1 MIQVI
6 LPGIKLKL
14 LQESFEE
21 LRSQISNKSFDEAF
35 QASINS
41 QINNIEGLITEQL
54 SYIEDIN
61 DLCATS
67 LPDITELNTLV
78 KHSILESIKNFSLKL
93 EQQNVKE
100 CIEKELKLVKS
111 EIITHIIGVFNQVSF
126 VSEQEEILD
135 FIQEKH
141 DDLITILSHIVTT
154 SNDITQ
160 VTNIVSMSMRM
171 LIRTF
176 MQFAGGIVSL
186 LSINPKFSSILLYI
200 LPVLLVAIIVI
211 LAIISPKFSIMQ
223 SRVDD
228 VNAVVQEN
236 VTGARVVKAYT
247 AEEKEIKRFEK
258 ANQNLFDINWKVFKT
273 MSIMSPFMS
282 VCIYVALI
290 SIMYIGGKDI
300 IANTG
305 LQVGDLTA
313 AITYITMILMG
324 FLMLAMFSQTI
335 VRGTASIKRLNAVL
349 DTDPVV
355 LEGEVEETEEIG
367 TVEFKN
373 VNFSYPGSSGDNV
386 LSNINLKVNR
396 GEKIGILGSTGC
408 GKSSLVNL
416 ITRFYDATE
425 GEVLVD
431 GVNVKEFKFSSL
443 RNKVALVLQKSELY
457 SGTIKENICWGKEDA
472 TMEEVIEAAKIAQ
485 ADSFIQSF
493 NEGYDTF
500 VAEKGASLSGG
511 QKQRISISRALIK
524 KPEILIFDDSTS
536 ALDLQ
541 TEANLYKALNESLKE
556 MTIITIAQRVA
567 SVRNADKIVVL
578 NDGEIAS
585 IGSHDELIVNCPI
598 YQEIY
603 NSQLKKDG
611 E

>member
-1 MIQVI
+1 MRIFRYMKKYWFFAILAPLFMVGEVLMDLAQPLLMAEIVDVHLINEDIKMII
-6 LPGIKLKL
+6 LTGLKMLGLVFLGGCFGILSGVFTNLAAFKYSNDMRQDVFDHIVRL
-14 LQESFEE
+14 SFE
-21 LRSQISNKSFDEAF
+21 QTDNFTT
-35 QASINS
+35 
-41 QINNIEGLITEQL
+41 G
-54 SYIEDIN
+54 
-61 DLCATS
+61 S
-67 LPDITELNTLV
+67 L
-78 KHSILESIKNFSLKL
+78 
-93 EQQNVKE
+93 
-100 CIEKELKLVKS
+100 
-111 EIITHIIGVFNQVSF
+111 
-126 VSEQEEILD
+126 
-135 FIQEKH
+135 
-141 DDLITILSHIVTT
+141 VTRVT
-154 SNDITQ
+154 NDITQ

-176 MQFAGGIVSL
+176 MQFAGGIVAL
-186 LSINPKFSSILLYI
+186 LTINPKFSSVLLYI
-200 LPVLLVAIIVI
+200 LPVLLVAIIII

-247 AEEKEIKRFEK
+247 AEEKETKRFEK

-282 VCIYVALI
+282 VCIYVALL
-290 SIMYIGGKDI
+290 SIMYLGGEDI
-300 IANTG
+300 VKGSG
-305 LQVGDLTA
+305 LEVGDLTA
-313 AITYITMILMG
+313 AISYITMILMG
-324 FLMLAMFSQTI
+324 FLMLAMFAQTI

-349 DTDPVV
+349 DTNPVV
-355 LEGEVEETEEIG
+355 IEGMLEEGTEVG

-373 VNFSYPGSSGDNV
+373 VNFVYPGSSGDNV
-386 LSNINLKVNR
+386 LNNINLKVNK

-408 GKSSLVNL
+408 GKSTLVNL

-425 GEVLVD
+425 GEVYVD

-472 TMEEVIEAAKIAQ
+472 TMEEVEYAAKIAQ
-485 ADSFIQSF
+485 ADSFIKSF

-541 TEANLYKALNESLKE
+541 TEANLYKALNESLKD

-585 IGSHDELIVNCPI
+585 IGSHDELINSCPI

>member
-1 MIQVI
+1 MRIFRYLKKYWFFAILAPLFMIGEVAMD
-6 LPGIKLKL
+6 L
-14 LQESFEE
+14 LQPQLMAIIVDKYLPVADIENIVLTGLKMLGLVLLGGIFGILSGVFTNLAAFKYSNDLRQDVFRHVVKLSFEQTDNFTTGS
-21 LRSQISNKSFDEAF
+21 LVTR
-35 QASINS
+35 
-41 QINNIEGLITEQL
+41 IT
-54 SYIEDIN
+54 
-61 DLCATS
+61 
-67 LPDITELNTLV
+67 
-78 KHSILESIKNFSLKL
+78 
-93 EQQNVKE
+93 
-100 CIEKELKLVKS
+100 
-111 EIITHIIGVFNQVSF
+111 
-126 VSEQEEILD
+126 
-135 FIQEKH
+135 
-141 DDLITILSHIVTT
+141 
-154 SNDITQ
+154 NDITQ
-160 VTNIVSMSMRM
+160 VTNIVSMAMRM

-176 MQFAGGIVSL
+176 MQFVGGIVAL
-186 LSINPKFSSILLYI
+186 LSFNPKFANVLLYI
-200 LPVLLVAIIVI
+200 LPILLIAIVLILVF
-211 LAIISPKFSIMQ
+211 ISPKFSIMQ

-247 AEEKEIKRFEK
+247 AEDKEIKRFEK
-258 ANQNLFDINWKVFKT
+258 ANQNLFDINWKVFKV

-290 SIMYIGGKDI
+290 SIIYIGGLDI
-300 IANTG
+300 VDGGMEIGQLTG
-305 LQVGDLTA
+305 S
-313 AITYITMILMG
+313 ISYITMILFG
-324 FLMLAMFSQTI
+324 FMMLAMFAQSI

-349 DTDPVV
+349 DTNPVV
-355 LEGEVEETEEIG
+355 IEGNEEDGLEVG
-367 TVEFKN
+367 TVEFKD
-373 VNFSYPGSSGDNV
+373 VNFSYPGSSGELV
-386 LSNINLKVNR
+386 LSNINLKINK

-408 GKSSLVNL
+408 GKSTLVNL

-457 SGTIKENICWGKEDA
+457 SGTIKDNICWGKEDA
-472 TMEEVIEAAKIAQ
+472 TQEEVEYAAKIAQ
-485 ADSFIQSF
+485 ADSFIKSF
-493 NEGYDTF
+493 NEGYDTY

-541 TEANLYKALNESLKE
+541 TEANLYKAINENLKD

-567 SVRNADKIVVL
+567 SVKNADKIVVL

-585 IGSHDELIVNCPI
+585 VGTHEELMETSSI

>member
-1 MIQVI
+1 MRIFRYMKKYWFFAILAPLFMVGEVLMDLAQPLLMAEIVDVHLINEDIKMII
-6 LPGIKLKL
+6 LTGLKMLGLVFLGGCFGILSGVFTNLAAFKYSNDMRQDVFDHIVRL
-14 LQESFEE
+14 SFE
-21 LRSQISNKSFDEAF
+21 QTDNFTT
-35 QASINS
+35 
-41 QINNIEGLITEQL
+41 G
-54 SYIEDIN
+54 
-61 DLCATS
+61 S
-67 LPDITELNTLV
+67 L
-78 KHSILESIKNFSLKL
+78 
-93 EQQNVKE
+93 
-100 CIEKELKLVKS
+100 
-111 EIITHIIGVFNQVSF
+111 
-126 VSEQEEILD
+126 
-135 FIQEKH
+135 
-141 DDLITILSHIVTT
+141 VTRVT
-154 SNDITQ
+154 NDITQ

-176 MQFAGGIVSL
+176 MQFAGGIVAL
-186 LSINPKFSSILLYI
+186 LTINPKFSSVLLYI
-200 LPVLLVAIIVI
+200 LPVLLVAIIII

-247 AEEKEIKRFEK
+247 AEEKERKRFEK

-282 VCIYVALI
+282 VCIYVELL
-290 SIMYIGGKDI
+290 SIMYLGGEDI
-300 IANTG
+300 VKGSG
-305 LQVGDLTA
+305 LEVGDLTA
-313 AITYITMILMG
+313 AISYITMILMG
-324 FLMLAMFSQTI
+324 FLMLAMFAQTI

-349 DTDPVV
+349 DTNPVV
-355 LEGEVEETEEIG
+355 TEGMLEEGTEVG

-373 VNFSYPGSSGDNV
+373 VNFVYPGSSGDNV
-386 LSNINLKVNR
+386 LSNINLKVNK

-408 GKSSLVNL
+408 GKSTLVNL

-425 GEVLVD
+425 GEVYVD

-472 TMEEVIEAAKIAQ
+472 TMEEVEYAAKIAQ
-485 ADSFIQSF
+485 ADSFIKSF

-541 TEANLYKALNESLKE
+541 TEANLYKALNESLKD

-585 IGSHDELIVNCPI
+585 IGSHDELINSCPI

>member
-1 MIQVI
+1 MRIFRYMKKYWFFAILAPLFMVGEVMMDLRQPLLMAEIVDVHLINGDIQAII
-6 LPGIKLKL
+6 LTGLKMLGLVFLGGCFGILSGVFTNLAAFKYSNDMRQDVFKHIVNL
-14 LQESFEE
+14 SFEQTDNFTTGS
-21 LRSQISNKSFDEAF
+21 LVTR
-35 QASINS
+35 
-41 QINNIEGLITEQL
+41 IT
-54 SYIEDIN
+54 
-61 DLCATS
+61 
-67 LPDITELNTLV
+67 
-78 KHSILESIKNFSLKL
+78 
-93 EQQNVKE
+93 
-100 CIEKELKLVKS
+100 
-111 EIITHIIGVFNQVSF
+111 
-126 VSEQEEILD
+126 
-135 FIQEKH
+135 
-141 DDLITILSHIVTT
+141 
-154 SNDITQ
+154 NDITQ

-176 MQFAGGIVSL
+176 MQFAGGIVAL
-186 LSINPKFSSILLYI
+186 LTINPKFSNVLLYI
-200 LPVLLVAIIVI
+200 LPALLVAIVI
-211 LAIISPKFSIMQ
+211 ILSIISPKFSIMQ

-247 AEEKEIKRFEK
+247 AEEKETKRFAK

-300 IANTG
+300 IAGSG
-305 LQVGDLTA
+305 LEVGDLTA
-313 AITYITMILMG
+313 AISYITMILFG
-324 FLMLAMFSQTI
+324 FMMLAMFAQTI

-355 LEGEVEETEEIG
+355 NEGTVTETEEIG
-367 TVEFKN
+367 TVEFKD
-373 VNFSYPGSSGDNV
+373 VSFAYPSSSGENV
-386 LSNINLKVNR
+386 LNNINLKVSK

-408 GKSSLVNL
+408 GKSTLVNL
-416 ITRFYDATE
+416 ITRFYDATV

-431 GVNVKEFKFSSL
+431 GVNVKEFKFESL

-457 SGTIKENICWGKEDA
+457 SGTIKDNICWGKEDA
-472 TMEEVIEAAKIAQ
+472 TLEEVEYAAKIAQ
-485 ADSFIQSF
+485 ADSFIKSF

-500 VAEKGASLSGG
+500 VAEKGSSLSGG

-541 TEANLYKALNESLKE
+541 TEANLYKAINENLKD

-585 IGSHDELIVNCPI
+585 IGSHEELIVSCPI

>member
-1 MIQVI
+1 MRIFRYMKKYWFFAI
-6 LPGIKLKL
+6 LAPLFMVGEVLMDLVQPLLMAEIVDVHLINGDIEQIILTGLKMLGLVFLGGCFGILSGVFTNLAAFKYSNDMRQDVFRHVVNL
-14 LQESFEE
+14 SFEQTDNFTTGS
-21 LRSQISNKSFDEAF
+21 LVTR
-35 QASINS
+35 
-41 QINNIEGLITEQL
+41 IT
-54 SYIEDIN
+54 
-61 DLCATS
+61 
-67 LPDITELNTLV
+67 
-78 KHSILESIKNFSLKL
+78 
-93 EQQNVKE
+93 
-100 CIEKELKLVKS
+100 
-111 EIITHIIGVFNQVSF
+111 
-126 VSEQEEILD
+126 
-135 FIQEKH
+135 
-141 DDLITILSHIVTT
+141 
-154 SNDITQ
+154 NDITQ

-176 MQFAGGIVSL
+176 MQFAGGIVAL
-186 LSINPKFSSILLYI
+186 LTINPKFSNVLLYI
-200 LPVLLVAIIVI
+200 LPVLLVVIVII

-247 AEEKEIKRFEK
+247 AEEKETKRFEK

-282 VCIYVALI
+282 VCIYVALV

-300 IANTG
+300 VAGSG
-305 LQVGDLTA
+305 LEVGDLTA
-313 AITYITMILMG
+313 AISYITMILFG
-324 FLMLAMFSQTI
+324 FMMLAMFAQTI

-349 DTDPVV
+349 DTNPVV
-355 LEGEVEETEEIG
+355 NEGQVEETEEIG
-367 TVEFKN
+367 TVEFKD
-373 VNFSYPGSSGDNV
+373 VDFVYPGSSGEKV
-386 LSNINLKVNR
+386 LSNINLKVNK

-408 GKSSLVNL
+408 GKSTLVNL
-416 ITRFYDATE
+416 ITRFYDATD

-431 GVNVKEFKFSSL
+431 GVNVKEFTFNSL

-457 SGTIKENICWGKEDA
+457 TGTIKDNICWGKEDA
-472 TMEEVIEAAKIAQ
+472 TMDEVEYAAKIAQ
-485 ADSFIQSF
+485 ADSFIKSF

-500 VAEKGASLSGG
+500 VAEKGSSLSGG
-511 QKQRISISRALIK
+511 QKQRISIARALIK

-541 TEANLYKALNESLKE
+541 TEANLYKAINESLKD

-585 IGSHDELIVNCPI
+585 IGSHDELIKSCPI

>member
-1 MIQVI
+1 MRIFKYMKKYWFFAI
-6 LPGIKLKL
+6 LAPLFMVGEVLMDLVQPLLMAEIVDVHLINGDIEQIILTGLKMLGLVFLGGCFGILSGVFTNLAAFKYSNDMRQDVFRHVVNL
-14 LQESFEE
+14 SFEQTDNFTTGS
-21 LRSQISNKSFDEAF
+21 LVTR
-35 QASINS
+35 
-41 QINNIEGLITEQL
+41 IT
-54 SYIEDIN
+54 
-61 DLCATS
+61 
-67 LPDITELNTLV
+67 
-78 KHSILESIKNFSLKL
+78 
-93 EQQNVKE
+93 
-100 CIEKELKLVKS
+100 
-111 EIITHIIGVFNQVSF
+111 
-126 VSEQEEILD
+126 
-135 FIQEKH
+135 
-141 DDLITILSHIVTT
+141 
-154 SNDITQ
+154 NDITQ

-176 MQFAGGIVSL
+176 MQFAGGIVAL
-186 LSINPKFSSILLYI
+186 LTINPKFSNVLLYI
-200 LPVLLVAIIVI
+200 LPVLLVAIVII

-247 AEEKEIKRFEK
+247 AEEKETKRFEK

-282 VCIYVALI
+282 VCIYVALV

-300 IANTG
+300 VAGSG
-305 LQVGDLTA
+305 LEVGDLTA
-313 AITYITMILMG
+313 AISYITMILFG
-324 FLMLAMFSQTI
+324 FMMLAMFAQTI

-349 DTDPVV
+349 DTNPVV
-355 LEGEVEETEEIG
+355 NEGQVEETEEIG
-367 TVEFKN
+367 TVEFKD
-373 VNFSYPGSSGDNV
+373 VDFIYPGSSGEKV
-386 LSNINLKVNR
+386 LSNINLKVNK

-408 GKSSLVNL
+408 GKSTLVNL
-416 ITRFYDATE
+416 ITRFYDATD

-431 GVNVKEFKFSSL
+431 GVNVKEFTFNSL

-457 SGTIKENICWGKEDA
+457 TGTIKDNICWGKEDA
-472 TMEEVIEAAKIAQ
+472 TMEEVEYAAKIAQ
-485 ADSFIQSF
+485 ADSFIKSF

-500 VAEKGASLSGG
+500 VAEKGSSLSGG
-511 QKQRISISRALIK
+511 QKQRISIARALIK

-541 TEANLYKALNESLKE
+541 TEANLYKAINESLKD

-585 IGSHDELIVNCPI
+585 IGSHDELIKSCPI

>member
-1 MIQVI
+1 MRIFRYMKKYWFFAILAPLFMVVEVLMDLRQPLLMAEIVDVHLINGDIQAII
-6 LPGIKLKL
+6 LTGLKMLGLVFLGGVAGILSGVFTNLAAFKYSNDMRQDVFKHIVNL
-14 LQESFEE
+14 SFEQTDNFTTGS
-21 LRSQISNKSFDEAF
+21 LVTR
-35 QASINS
+35 
-41 QINNIEGLITEQL
+41 IT
-54 SYIEDIN
+54 
-61 DLCATS
+61 
-67 LPDITELNTLV
+67 
-78 KHSILESIKNFSLKL
+78 
-93 EQQNVKE
+93 
-100 CIEKELKLVKS
+100 
-111 EIITHIIGVFNQVSF
+111 
-126 VSEQEEILD
+126 
-135 FIQEKH
+135 
-141 DDLITILSHIVTT
+141 
-154 SNDITQ
+154 NDITQ

-176 MQFAGGIVSL
+176 VQFAGGIVAL
-186 LSINPKFSSILLYI
+186 LTINPKFSSVLLYV
-200 LPVLLVAIIVI
+200 LPILLVAIIVI

-282 VCIYVALI
+282 VCIYVALL
-290 SIMYIGGKDI
+290 SIMYLGGKDI
-300 IANTG
+300 IAGTG
-305 LQVGDLTA
+305 LEVGDLTA
-313 AITYITMILMG
+313 AISYITMILFG
-324 FLMLAMFSQTI
+324 FMMLAMFAQTI

-349 DTDPVV
+349 DTNPVV
-355 LEGEVEETEEIG
+355 NEGNVSETEETG
-367 TVEFKN
+367 TVEFKD
-373 VNFSYPGSSGDNV
+373 VSFVYPGSSGENV
-386 LSNINLKVNR
+386 LTNINLKVNK

-408 GKSSLVNL
+408 GKSTLVNL
-416 ITRFYDATE
+416 ITRFYDATV

-431 GVNVKEFKFSSL
+431 GVNVKEFKFECL

-457 SGTIKENICWGKEDA
+457 SGTIKDNICWGKEDA
-472 TMEEVIEAAKIAQ
+472 TFEEVEYAAKIAQ
-485 ADSFIQSF
+485 ADSFIKSF

-541 TEANLYKALNESLKE
+541 TEANLYKAINESLKD

-585 IGSHDELIVNCPI
+585 IGSHDELINSCPI

>member
-1 MIQVI
+1 MRIFRYMKKYWFFAI
-6 LPGIKLKL
+6 LAPLFMVGEVLMDLKQPLLMAEIVDIHLINGDIKAIILTGLEMLGLVFLGGVFGILSGVFTNLAAFKYSNDMRKDLFSHIANL
-14 LQESFEE
+14 SFEQTDNFTTGS
-21 LRSQISNKSFDEAF
+21 LVTR
-35 QASINS
+35 
-41 QINNIEGLITEQL
+41 IT
-54 SYIEDIN
+54 N
-61 DLCATS
+61 D
-67 LPDITELNTLV
+67 V
-78 KHSILESIKNFSLKL
+78 
-93 EQQNVKE
+93 
-100 CIEKELKLVKS
+100 
-111 EIITHIIGVFNQVSF
+111 
-126 VSEQEEILD
+126 
-135 FIQEKH
+135 
-141 DDLITILSHIVTT
+141 
-154 SNDITQ
+154 TQ

-176 MQFAGGIVSL
+176 MQFAGGIVAL
-186 LSINPKFSSILLYI
+186 LTINPKFSSVLLYV
-200 LPVLLVAIIVI
+200 LPILLVAIIII

-247 AEEKEIKRFEK
+247 AEDKEIKRFGK

-282 VCIYVALI
+282 VCIYVALV

-300 IANTG
+300 VANTG

-313 AITYITMILMG
+313 AISYITMILFG
-324 FLMLAMFSQTI
+324 FMMLAMFAQTI

-349 DTDPVV
+349 DTKPVV
-355 LEGEVEETEEIG
+355 NEGNVTETEETG

-373 VNFSYPGSSGDNV
+373 VNFVYPGSSGENV
-386 LSNINLKVNR
+386 LSNINLKVNK

-408 GKSSLVNL
+408 GKSTLVNL

-431 GVNVKEFKFSSL
+431 GVNVKDFAFNSL
-443 RNKVALVLQKSELY
+443 RNKVALVLQKSELF
-457 SGTIKENICWGKEDA
+457 SGTIKDNICWGKEDA
-472 TMEEVIEAAKIAQ
+472 TLEEVEYAAKIAQ
-485 ADSFIQSF
+485 ADSFIKSF

-541 TEANLYKALNESLKE
+541 TEANLYKAINESLKD

-585 IGSHDELIVNCPI
+585 IGSHDELINSCPI

>member
-1 MIQVI
+1 MRIFRYMKKYWFFAILAPLFMVGEVLMDLAQPLLMAEIVDVHLINEDIKMII
-6 LPGIKLKL
+6 LTGLKMLGLVFLGGCFGILSGVFTNLAAFKYSNDMRQDVFDHIVRL
-14 LQESFEE
+14 SFE
-21 LRSQISNKSFDEAF
+21 QTDNFTT
-35 QASINS
+35 
-41 QINNIEGLITEQL
+41 G
-54 SYIEDIN
+54 
-61 DLCATS
+61 S
-67 LPDITELNTLV
+67 L
-78 KHSILESIKNFSLKL
+78 
-93 EQQNVKE
+93 
-100 CIEKELKLVKS
+100 
-111 EIITHIIGVFNQVSF
+111 
-126 VSEQEEILD
+126 
-135 FIQEKH
+135 
-141 DDLITILSHIVTT
+141 VTRVT
-154 SNDITQ
+154 NDITQ

-176 MQFAGGIVSL
+176 MQFAGGIVAL
-186 LSINPKFSSILLYI
+186 LTINPKFSSVLLYI
-200 LPVLLVAIIVI
+200 LPVLLVEIIII

-247 AEEKEIKRFEK
+247 AEEKERKRFEK

-282 VCIYVALI
+282 VCIYVALL
-290 SIMYIGGKDI
+290 SIMYLGGEDI
-300 IANTG
+300 IKGSG
-305 LQVGDLTA
+305 LEVGDLTA
-313 AITYITMILMG
+313 AISYITMILMG
-324 FLMLAMFSQTI
+324 FLMLAMFAQTI

-349 DTDPVV
+349 DTNPVV
-355 LEGEVEETEEIG
+355 TEGMLEEGTEVG

-373 VNFSYPGSSGDNV
+373 VNFVYPGSSGDNV
-386 LSNINLKVNR
+386 LNNINLKVNK

-408 GKSSLVNL
+408 GKSTLVNL

-425 GEVLVD
+425 GEVYVD

-472 TMEEVIEAAKIAQ
+472 TMEEVEYAAKIAQ
-485 ADSFIQSF
+485 ADSFIKSF

-541 TEANLYKALNESLKE
+541 TEANLYKALNESLKD

-585 IGSHDELIVNCPI
+585 IGSHDELINSCPI

>member
-1 MIQVI
+1 MRIFRYLKKYWFFAILAPLFMVGEVLMDLVQPLLMAEIVDTHLINEDIKMII
-6 LPGIKLKL
+6 LTGLEMLGLVFLGGCFGILSGVFTNLAAFKYSNDMRKDVFDHIVKL
-14 LQESFEE
+14 SFE
-21 LRSQISNKSFDEAF
+21 QTDNFTT
-35 QASINS
+35 
-41 QINNIEGLITEQL
+41 G
-54 SYIEDIN
+54 
-61 DLCATS
+61 S
-67 LPDITELNTLV
+67 L
-78 KHSILESIKNFSLKL
+78 
-93 EQQNVKE
+93 
-100 CIEKELKLVKS
+100 
-111 EIITHIIGVFNQVSF
+111 
-126 VSEQEEILD
+126 
-135 FIQEKH
+135 
-141 DDLITILSHIVTT
+141 VTRVT
-154 SNDITQ
+154 NDITQ

-176 MQFAGGIVSL
+176 MQFVGGIVAL
-186 LSINPKFSSILLYI
+186 LTINPKFSSVLLYI
-200 LPVLLVAIIVI
+200 LPVLLVVIVVI

-247 AEEKEIKRFEK
+247 AEDKETKRFEK

-273 MSIMSPFMS
+273 LSIMSPFMS

-290 SIMYIGGKDI
+290 SIMYLGGKDI
-300 IANTG
+300 IDNTG

-313 AITYITMILMG
+313 AISYITMILMG
-324 FLMLAMFSQTI
+324 FLMLAMFAQTI

-355 LEGEVEETEEIG
+355 LEGELEEGTETG

-373 VNFSYPGSSGDNV
+373 VDFAYPGSSGDNV
-386 LSNINLKVNR
+386 LTNINLKVNK

-408 GKSSLVNL
+408 GKSTLVNL
-416 ITRFYDATE
+416 ITRFYDTTN

-431 GVNVKEFKFSSL
+431 GVNVKEFKFSAL

-457 SGTIKENICWGKEDA
+457 SGTVKDNICWGKEDA
-472 TMEEVIEAAKIAQ
+472 TMEEVEYAAKIAQ
-485 ADSFIQSF
+485 ADSFIKSF

-541 TEANLYKALNESLKE
+541 TEANLYKALNESLKD

-585 IGSHDELIVNCPI
+585 IGSHDELINSCPI

>member
-1 MIQVI
+1 MRIFRYMKKYWFYAILAPLFMVVEVLMDLRQPLLMAEIVDVHLINGDIQAII
-6 LPGIKLKL
+6 LTGLKMLGLVFLGGVAGILSGVFTNLAAFKYSNDMRQDVFKHIVNL
-14 LQESFEE
+14 SFEQTDNFTTGS
-21 LRSQISNKSFDEAF
+21 LVTR
-35 QASINS
+35 
-41 QINNIEGLITEQL
+41 IT
-54 SYIEDIN
+54 
-61 DLCATS
+61 
-67 LPDITELNTLV
+67 
-78 KHSILESIKNFSLKL
+78 
-93 EQQNVKE
+93 
-100 CIEKELKLVKS
+100 
-111 EIITHIIGVFNQVSF
+111 
-126 VSEQEEILD
+126 
-135 FIQEKH
+135 
-141 DDLITILSHIVTT
+141 
-154 SNDITQ
+154 NDITQ

-247 AEEKEIKRFEK
+247 AEEKEIKRFKK

-282 VCIYVALI
+282 VCIYVALL
-290 SIMYIGGKDI
+290 SIMYVGGKDI

-313 AITYITMILMG
+313 AISYITMILFG
-324 FLMLAMFSQTI
+324 FMMLAMFAQTI

-349 DTDPVV
+349 DTNPVV
-355 LEGEVEETEEIG
+355 NEGNVSETEETG
-367 TVEFKN
+367 TVEFKD
-373 VNFSYPGSSGDNV
+373 VSFVYPGSSGENV
-386 LSNINLKVNR
+386 LTNINLKVNK

-408 GKSSLVNL
+408 GKSTLVNL
-416 ITRFYDATE
+416 ITRFYDATV

-431 GVNVKEFKFSSL
+431 GVNVKEFKFDSL

-457 SGTIKENICWGKEDA
+457 SGTIKDNICWGKEDA
-472 TMEEVIEAAKIAQ
+472 TMEEVEYAAKIAQ
-485 ADSFIQSF
+485 ADSFIKSF

-541 TEANLYKALNESLKE
+541 TEANLYKAINESLKD

-585 IGSHDELIVNCPI
+585 IGSHDELINSCPI

>member
-1 MIQVI
+1 MRIFKYLLKYWYFALLAPIFMIGEVLMDLIQPQLMATIVDVY
-6 LPGIKLKL
+6 LPAKDIEMIIITGIKMLRLVL
-14 LQESFEE
+14 LGGTFGILSGVFTNLAAFKYSNDMRQDVFKHIVNLSFEQTDNFTTGS
-21 LRSQISNKSFDEAF
+21 LVTR
-35 QASINS
+35 
-41 QINNIEGLITEQL
+41 IT
-54 SYIEDIN
+54 N
-61 DLCATS
+61 D
-67 LPDITELNTLV
+67 V
-78 KHSILESIKNFSLKL
+78 
-93 EQQNVKE
+93 
-100 CIEKELKLVKS
+100 
-111 EIITHIIGVFNQVSF
+111 
-126 VSEQEEILD
+126 
-135 FIQEKH
+135 
-141 DDLITILSHIVTT
+141 
-154 SNDITQ
+154 TQ

-171 LIRTF
+171 LIRTL
-176 MQFAGGIVSL
+176 MQFVMGIFFL
-186 LSINPKFSSILLYI
+186 LRINPKFSQVLIYV
-200 LPVLLVAIIVI
+200 LPVLVVAIII
-211 LAIISPKFSIMQ
+211 LLALVTPKFSIMQ
-223 SRVDD
+223 ERVDD

-247 AEEKEIKRFEK
+247 AEDKEIKRFSK
-258 ANQNLFDINWKVFKT
+258 ANQNLFDINWKVFKI

-282 VCIYVALI
+282 VCIYFALI
-290 SIMYIGGKDI
+290 FIMYIGGEEIVKG
-300 IANTG
+300 TG
-305 LQVGDLTA
+305 MKVGELSG
-313 AITYITMILMG
+313 AISYITIILNG
-324 FLMLAMFSQTI
+324 FMMLAMFAQTI
-335 VRGTASIKRLNAVL
+335 VRGIASIKRLNAIL
-349 DTDPVV
+349 DTEPVV
-355 LEGEVEETEEIG
+355 NEGEMEEGSEIG

-373 VNFSYPGSSGDNV
+373 VNFAYPGSSGDNI
-386 LSNINLKVNR
+386 LSNINLKVNK

-425 GEVLVD
+425 GEVFVD
-431 GVNVKEFKFSSL
+431 GINVKDFKFNAL

-472 TMEEVIEAAKIAQ
+472 TLEEVEYAANIAQ
-485 ADSFIQSF
+485 ADSFIKSF
-493 NEGYDTF
+493 NEGYDTY

-511 QKQRISISRALIK
+511 QKQRISIARALIK

-541 TEANLYKALNESLKE
+541 TEANLYKALNEQLKD

-585 IGSHDELIVNCPI
+585 IGTHEQLMENSPI

>member
-1 MIQVI
+1 MRIFRYMKKYWFFAILAPLFMVVEVLMDLRQPLLMAEIVDVHLINGDIQAII
-6 LPGIKLKL
+6 LTGLKMLGLVFLGGVAGILSGVFTNLAAFKYSNDMRQDVFKHIVNL
-14 LQESFEE
+14 SFEQTDNFTTGS
-21 LRSQISNKSFDEAF
+21 LVTR
-35 QASINS
+35 
-41 QINNIEGLITEQL
+41 IT
-54 SYIEDIN
+54 
-61 DLCATS
+61 
-67 LPDITELNTLV
+67 
-78 KHSILESIKNFSLKL
+78 
-93 EQQNVKE
+93 
-100 CIEKELKLVKS
+100 
-111 EIITHIIGVFNQVSF
+111 
-126 VSEQEEILD
+126 
-135 FIQEKH
+135 
-141 DDLITILSHIVTT
+141 
-154 SNDITQ
+154 NDITQ

-200 LPVLLVAIIVI
+200 LPVLLVVIIVI

-247 AEEKEIKRFEK
+247 AEEKEIKRFKK
-258 ANQNLFDINWKVFKT
+258 ANQSLFDINWKVFKT

-282 VCIYVALI
+282 VCIYVALL
-290 SIMYIGGKDI
+290 SIMYVGGKDI

-313 AITYITMILMG
+313 AISYITMILFG
-324 FLMLAMFSQTI
+324 FMMLAMFAQTI

-349 DTDPVV
+349 DTNPVV
-355 LEGEVEETEEIG
+355 NEGTVSETEETG
-367 TVEFKN
+367 TVEFKD
-373 VNFSYPGSSGDNV
+373 VSFVYPGSSGENV
-386 LSNINLKVNR
+386 LTNINLKVNK

-408 GKSSLVNL
+408 GKSTLVNL
-416 ITRFYDATE
+416 ITRFYDATV

-431 GVNVKEFKFSSL
+431 GVNVKEFKFDSL

-457 SGTIKENICWGKEDA
+457 SGTIKDNICWGKEDA
-472 TMEEVIEAAKIAQ
+472 TMEEVEYAAKIAQ
-485 ADSFIQSF
+485 ADSFIKSF

-541 TEANLYKALNESLKE
+541 TEANLYKAINESLKD

-585 IGSHDELIVNCPI
+585 IGSHDELINSCPI